1 MRMTNNILINNVK
14 RNISRNIY
22 QLSKQDNMLAT
33 GKRISKPSDDPIGIV
48 DSLRLS
54 SRLRE
59 NAQFQSNVSDA
70 ISWLES
76 SDSALG
82 SVNTI
87 LQRVYELVVQT
98 VNGTLGPDDRQKTR
112 LEIEEL
118 RGEIIDIANTT
129 YGDRYIF
136 GGKDTKVKPYDAD
149 TDAWNV
155 NIFTGDHIMN
165 YEVGAGVVVPVN
177 ILAQEA
183 FGAGTP
189 NDLIANLQQII
200 DDITA
205 NDVDALENSGL
216 VQLQQNMETIL
227 ASRAQIGARINRL
240 EMTEDRLQEMEINFT
255 TLKSKVEDVDVVSVI
270 MDLKNQENVYRT
282 SLAVGA
288 RIIQPNLMDFLR

>member
-155 NIFTGDHIMN
+155 KDVYKRQGITGLCRHR
-165 YEVGAGVVVPVN
+165 
-177 ILAQEA
+177 
-183 FGAGTP
+183 
-189 NDLIANLQQII
+189 
-200 DDITA
+200 
-205 NDVDALENSGL
+205 S
-216 VQLQQNMETIL
+216 
-227 ASRAQIGARINRL
+227 
-240 EMTEDRLQEMEINFT
+240 
-255 TLKSKVEDVDVVSVI
+255 
-270 MDLKNQENVYRT
+270 
-282 SLAVGA
+282 
-288 RIIQPNLMDFLR
+288 